1 MLAGVYVPSS
11 YMRVLYSCI
20 ILYLFASKFGFFF
33 KLSDRTFFILFSFL
47 KDF

>member
-33 KLSDRTFFILFSFL
+33 LSFL
-47 KDF
+47 TELSSFYSHF